1 MLAII
6 SFFNPSI
13 YLFLL
18 TTLVSTIFRG
28 GRGVKVS
35 INKGSEGLEKFK
47 VIDTWLLFKRCQ
59 HQFNGRT
66 TLIPFKWIED
76 RITNTKKP
84 YNVTHITSSQKK
96 FHVKNHQWHFCK
108 LFDFFN
114 ICPFQHKRNLTSDP
128 QYTYVM

>member
-47 VIDTWLLFKRCQ
+47 VIDT
-59 HQFNGRT
+59 
-66 TLIPFKWIED
+66 
-76 RITNTKKP
+76 
-84 YNVTHITSSQKK
+84 
-96 FHVKNHQWHFCK
+96 
-108 LFDFFN
+108 
-114 ICPFQHKRNLTSDP
+114 
-128 QYTYVM
+128 